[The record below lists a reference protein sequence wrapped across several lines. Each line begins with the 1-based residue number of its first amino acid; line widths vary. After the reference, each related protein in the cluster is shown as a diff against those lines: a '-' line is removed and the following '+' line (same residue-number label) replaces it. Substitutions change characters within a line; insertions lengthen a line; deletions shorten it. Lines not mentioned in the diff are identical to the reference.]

1 MAKHQRLKTDMSD
14 RFFKDIFELYPVSEH
29 RYKCTSISD
38 VNFCQLGVLRCLGS
52 SVTGQEFLQHHAD
65 EVVADIDPGH
75 FFKALGSPRRLANIE
90 SLNELLAGPMSREV
104 EDPYSTFPELDDWRL
119 YAGDGHYHGA
129 ACFDPKSPDADGGK
143 KSRATGHFF
152 RVDMRTHHMGHIDMA
167 SPEDGR
173 KTEHDMRMLKR
184 TSAKQLRNGAPN
196 GVKVM
201 YVWDKACIDYV
212 FWDGLKNSYGIYVV
226 TMEKSNSAAEACSP
240 DLTDR
245 SDARNDGVVSCR
257 KIRTPGGVVLRRIV
271 YVDPEDGV
279 SYTYITND
287 MTLPPFAVVLLYKHR
302 WDLEKMFYQFKSKFK
317 ERKSWGSS
325 PATKKCHAV
334 FECIT
339 HNLLLLF
346 EKRIETGEGVS
357 DRVEPKKR
365 EGRAK
370 SSDGGTA
377 GRMLERTLNTVNSS
391 VRRATHR
398 TQRFIRWVRV
408 RIYKQAPWG
417 ESMDRLRKVWG
428 LT

>member
-1 MAKHQRLKTDMSD
+1 MAKHQQLKTDMSD
-14 RFFKDIFELYPVSEH
+14 RFFKDICELYPISEH

-65 EVVADIDPGH
+65 EMVADIDPGH
-75 FFKALGSPRRLANIE
+75 FFKALGSPRRLANLE
-90 SLNELLAGPMSREV
+90 SLDELLAGPMRREV
-104 EDPYSTFPELDDWRL
+104 EDPCSAFPELDGWRL
-119 YAGDGHYHGA
+119 CAGDGHYHGA
-129 ACFDPKSPDADGGK
+129 ASFDPKSSDSEGGK

-167 SPEDGR
+167 SPKDGR

-184 TSAKQLRNGAPN
+184 TSAGQLRNGAPN
-196 GVKVM
+196 GMKAM
-201 YVWDKACIDYV
+201 YVRDKASIDYV
-212 FWDGLKNSYGIYVV
+212 FWEGMKNSHGIYVI
-226 TMEKSNSAAEACSP
+226 TMEKINSAAEACSP

-245 SDARNDGVVSCR
+245 SDARNGGVVSCR
-257 KIRTPGGVVLRRIV
+257 KIRTPAGVVLRRIV
-271 YVDPEDGV
+271 YVDPKDGV

-287 MTLPPFAVVLLYKHR
+287 MTLPPFVVVLLYKHR

-317 ERKSWGSS
+317 ERKSRGSS
-325 PATKKCHAV
+325 PATKKCHAL
-334 FECIT
+334 FECIA

-357 DRVEPKKR
+357 DEVEPKKR

-370 SSDGGTA
+370 SAVGKTA
-377 GRMLERTLNTVNSS
+377 GRMLKKTANTVNSS
-391 VRRATHR
+391 VQRATHR

-408 RIYKQAPWG
+408 RIYRRAPWG
-417 ESMDRLRKVWG
+417 ESMDRLRSVWG